1 MTEFRIYRGHLP
13 HWRFTGATYFVTWR
27 LDEKQPALQPDEQ
40 NILVNAFKYFDNI
53 RYTLIAYVI
62 MDDHI
67 HLIIEPLD
75 DWQLEK
81 LVYSWK
87 RYTSTRI
94 NRISSR
100 VSPVWQREYYD
111 HVIRNRDDMDEK
123 LGYLLTN
130 PQRKWQDVIDYKWL
144 YLRE

>member
-1 MTEFRIYRGHLP
+1 MTCFDRGHLP